1 MKRFAYLRADSLD
14 AAARA
19 LAGDATAVAKGGGT
33 DLLDLLKERI
43 VEPGAVVDV
52 RPGTD
57 AVRADRMIPAGTSLT
72 TIARDTWIKDNFP
85 AVHIAAA
92 EAATPQIR
100 NVGTLAGNLCQHTR
114 CWYFRTKTFSCTKR
128 GDATCDAKAEGADT
142 RHLAIFQNDACASAH
157 GSNLAPALIAVRAMV
172 HTVHPVGGR
181 KIDAGLLHEAHADA
195 LGDSVLRPG
204 ELIRAVELVP
214 SALARRSTYVEFRE
228 RASFDF
234 AVASVAA
241 ALELDDAGKVKD
253 VRIVCGGV
261 PRQLSGGPEQRVAV
275 ARAIVTDPKII
286 GADEPTGDLDGP
298 SAAAIMDLRARLSR
312 VLNKTVWMVTLD
324 PITA

>member
-1 MKRFAYLRADSLD
+1 
-14 AAARA
+14 
-19 LAGDATAVAKGGGT
+19 
-33 DLLDLLKERI
+33 
-43 VEPGAVVDV
+43 
-52 RPGTD
+52 
-57 AVRADRMIPAGTSLT
+57 MIPAGTSLT

-172 HTVHPVGGR
+172 HTVHPEGGR

-195 LGDSVLRPG
+195 LGDTVLRPG

-261 PRQLSGGPEQRVAV
+261 APTPHRAVVAEDAIRGKALDPAAAAKAAV
-275 ARAIVTDPKII
+275 AGARPLAGNRFKVVILERLIRRALEELGGK
-286 GADEPTGDLDGP
+286 
-298 SAAAIMDLRARLSR
+298 R
-312 VLNKTVWMVTLD
+312 
-324 PITA
+324 